1 MKNYRPVSN
10 LSFISKV
17 LEKVVLKRLQD
28 HKSAHNLSEPFQ
40 SAYRA
45 GHSTETAV
53 LRVQNDILRA
63 IDSGECVFLVL
74 LDLSAAFDTV
84 SHNITLKRLSSNFG
98 VQDRALEW
106 IKSYLTERS
115 QSVLVAG
122 NYSDEATLKYG
133 VPQGSVLG
141 PTLFSDYCNSSPVAA
156 LIRSHNICVQC
167 YADDTQ
173 LYASFQPAKEVET
186 LERLERCI
194 EDLRGWMNRNRL
206 KLNDSKT
213 EFIIFGSK
221 SKLPSIKTTSV
232 RVGEE
237 NIKAVKQVRNIG
249 AFFDSELK
257 MNTQIN
263 NMCKSAWFHLYNI
276 SKIRHYLSQDQTKSI
291 VHAYVTSKLDSNN
304 SLLAGI
310 TLEQRRRLERV
321 QHAAARLITK
331 SHKHDHV
338 TPLLRELHWLPI
350 EHRIK
355 FKILLLAYKSL
366 NGKGPVYL
374 KDLFKF
380 RDSPR
385 QLRSVDSLTLEYP
398 RTRTSYGD
406 RAFSIAAAKEWN
418 RLTDDLKSCTSANS
432 FKSQLKTRLFQSHFN

>member
-1 MKNYRPVSN
+1 M
-10 LSFISKV
+10 
-17 LEKVVLKRLQD
+17 
-28 HKSAHNLSEPFQ
+28 
-40 SAYRA
+40 
-45 GHSTETAV
+45 
-53 LRVQNDILRA
+53 
-63 IDSGECVFLVL
+63 L

-98 VQDRALEW
+98 VQGGALEW

-141 PTLFSDYCNSSPVAA
+141 PTLFSDYSSPVAA
-156 LIRSHNICVQC
+156 LIRTHNISVQC

-173 LYASFQPAKEVET
+173 LYVPFQPTKEAET

-194 EDLRGWMNRNRL
+194 EDLRVWMNKNRL

-221 SKLPSIKTTSV
+221 SKLSSLKTTSV

-237 NIKAVKQVRNIG
+237 SIQAVKQVRNIG

-257 MNTQIN
+257 MNVQIN
-263 NMCKSAWFHLYNI
+263 NMCKSAWLHLYNI
-276 SKIRHYLSQDQTKSI
+276 SKIRQYLSQDQTKSI
-291 VHAYVTSKLDSNN
+291 VHAFVTTKLDSNN

-321 QHAAARLITK
+321 QHAAAKLITK
-331 SHKHDHV
+331 SNKYGVV
-338 TPLLRELHWLPI
+338 TPLLHELHWLPI
-350 EHRIK
+350 EYRIK
-355 FKILLLAYKSL
+355 FKILLLTYKSL
-366 NGKGPVYL
+366 KGNGPVYL

-398 RTRTSYGD
+398 RTNRRSYGD
-406 RAFSIAAAKEWN
+406 ITPGNAPSCAKE
-418 RLTDDLKSCTSANS
+418 LSNS
-432 FKSQLKTRLFQSHFN
+432 Y